1 MLKVFV
7 IAKPCKRLRQS
18 VFLFKGIT
26 DSFVLRTQNDR
37 PFSHCGAGVRW
48 TPLRSRS
55 TDRAGRQDR
64 RKVRGNPSFR
74 STSLRSRANG
84 CGNPFFYLRVFTDS
98 FVLRTQNDRPF
109 SLCGAG
115 VRWTPL
121 RSRSTD
127 RAGRRDRRKVL
138 FFYIL
143 RCVERR

>member
-64 RKVRGNPSFR
+64 RKVRGNP
-74 STSLRSRANG
+74 
-84 CGNPFFYLRVFTDS
+84 FFYLRVFTDS